1 MHKDND
7 ILIQVSDNIRI
18 ARTKKRLSQEKL
30 AEMIDISTKYLNM
43 IENRKANPT
52 IVIVIKICLA
62 LGIELQQTSP
72 GYNLIAHSST
82 HNKLTCCDTGTV
94 SGNAIFT
101 ALPGA
106 SYRFINTSDIDI
118 RLVPNDLYSGSV
130 SITRIL

>member
-18 ARTKKRLSQEKL
+18 ARTKKRISQEKL

-62 LGIELQQTSP
+62 LGIEL
-72 GYNLIAHSST
+72 
-82 HNKLTCCDTGTV
+82 
-94 SGNAIFT
+94 
-101 ALPGA
+101 
-106 SYRFINTSDIDI
+106 NTIY
-118 RLVPNDLYSGSV
+118 PTKDL
-130 SITRIL
+130 